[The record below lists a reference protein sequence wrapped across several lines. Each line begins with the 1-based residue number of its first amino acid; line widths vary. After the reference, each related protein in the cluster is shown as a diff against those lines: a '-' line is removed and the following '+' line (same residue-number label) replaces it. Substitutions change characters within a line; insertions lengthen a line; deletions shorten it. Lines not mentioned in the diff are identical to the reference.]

1 VKALL
6 LVMLAACS
14 VEKLP
19 PIRMVHAAG
28 GAMPHRVVVLPT
40 ECTASDWATANS
52 DPRAWCAGVDAI
64 VAAELA
70 FRGVEVVDLSKL
82 PARER
87 TREEVEVTT
96 TIRNETT
103 ERRKV
108 TVVGPT
114 FSDVDMWTRRDA
126 LEQLGVDGIVR
137 VRAAHTATWP
147 VRTLALVRVT
157 RPRDAS
163 LVAATV
169 CELETSRLD
178 SDADTTEK
186 ALRCALGGLPR

>member
-1 VKALL
+1 MRALL
-6 LVMLAACS
+6 LLALAACS
-14 VEKLP
+14 VEKMP

-28 GAMPHRVVVLPT
+28 GAMPHRVVVLPA
-40 ECTASDWATANS
+40 ECTSSDWASANT
-52 DPRAWCAGVDAI
+52 DPRAWCQGIDAI
-64 VAAELA
+64 VTGELV

-87 TREEVEVTT
+87 TREVVEVTA
-96 TIRNETT
+96 TIGNNAFDHT
-103 ERRKV
+103 KV
-108 TVVGPT
+108 TVTGPT
-114 FSDVDMWTRRDA
+114 FSDVDMWTRRAA

-137 VRAAHTATWP
+137 VRAAHLPTWP

-157 RPRDAS
+157 RPSDAS

-169 CELETSRLD
+169 CELETSRVD
-178 SDADTTEK
+178 SDAETTEK